1 MLTSFQIELFRIQK
15 VFSDLKFLDSS
26 YNTEVMMV
34 EIKNSFATKAFSDF
48 KFICSDGVEIP
59 AHRLICSAYSPV
71 MKAMFN
77 TEMKEAK
84 DCVVHVTDIDGKTM
98 NEVLRF
104 IYTQS
109 VCCIDTL
116 GLDILYAAEK
126 YGLDEL
132 KHLCLTKMTDN
143 ISIDN
148 ALEYFCLADRYNN
161 SDLLTSSISF
171 IKL

>member
-1 MLTSFQIELFRIQK
+1 MA
-15 VFSDLKFLDSS
+15 
-26 YNTEVMMV
+26 
-34 EIKNSFATKAFSDF
+34 EIKNCFNTKAFSDF

-84 DCVVHVTDIDGKTM
+84 DCIVYVTDIDGKTM

-104 IYTQS
+104 IYTQN

-116 GLDILYAAEK
+116 ALDILYAAEK

-132 KHLCLTKMTDN
+132 KNLCLTKMTDN

-148 ALEYFCLADRYNN
+148 ALEYFFLADRYNN
-161 SDLLTSSISF
+161 NDLLQSSISF
-171 IKL
+171 IKM